1 MVSPLIR
8 FIGMVVLFLLV
19 SAGSSEAAVV
29 KVSPA
34 NVQANIDKL
43 PDSTPDSAKPKSLQA
58 IIADSA
64 TYAGDEDDEDV
75 IEFGA
80 GTYDDIG
87 ELLLTRPLTLRKD
100 PAAEG
105 DAVITGELLIHIR
118 SKEVKVEDLTFRNLE
133 LGDATILRDGETNRG
148 GTGPRGFY
156 FGGDVTLQSF
166 LLDRKAKASAW
177 RASNGCSSDPSACT
191 ASCPSDGS
199 LPDCKHDYRSYTG
212 QFHKT
217 ELAKHLREN
226 SNSWCQSNP
235 RQCQQDATASEFIPQ
250 KFVINKETGIPVD
263 YVGGTSL
270 YGFQDPETSTT
281 TYKWDINLSGA
292 GQAWMRNA
300 FGGHILINPRWN
312 YISWRGDA
320 SPCPATEAFTG
331 IEITRNSFDGTE
343 VGAIFL
349 IEEGEWV
356 MSRGAKSCAVDI
368 KVVGNTFRNI
378 GVADYAYLVARDEN
392 GLPRTDSSG
401 NPVFIMDENGNR
413 IPDNN
418 EDETAVLLQS
428 TARKVTISDNA
439 IEGTSFGTLR
449 VIKGVAANA
458 EITISNNLIR
468 AFTSGGNRYVDAFVA
483 VDDCPKRNRDLP
495 NNPCIESEEDAK
507 ITISG
512 NRLFASDSNPV
523 YLTTL
528 YQAVLGRMQWC
539 SNDDDTKIV
548 AATTIAQLDRSLQPT
563 IMQSYVPNFPY
574 PPLSSGDVVDADDGE
589 TEGPARATPV
599 RLAELARASAT
610 AGDFNI
616 NAADDGIL
624 KSPDIM
630 IGKNDIVRYK
640 TCHRRLGIFLRANEN
655 AKISLVDN
663 DISYGDGAALIDN
676 AIELWSVENAAAP
689 GFEAFSGNNIDN
701 YAKNLVGGEF
711 SGSLAVKGNYIGP
724 RPRVPSSVTL
734 VLAGELLEPIAREDG
749 AIGPRA
755 GMNADSR
762 PEAPRIASA
771 SVSPTARNMIVV
783 TYNTNLV
790 AESVPPATAFTVQYR
805 SEGSERIEVISASRV
820 SVSGMTVTLT
830 LAKEIPSGASGVT
843 IVYTAPDGDAA
854 VRSRLGSISAGN
866 QRSPVTTG
874 DDGDP
879 SPPVDQPRGGGD
891 GGCALASSESGG
903 VSLGLG
909 TLLFLTV
916 VVSFAFTAGRK
927 RRYS

>member
-34 NVQANIDKL
+34 NVQANIDRL
-43 PDSTPDSAKPKSLQA
+43 PESTPDSAKPKSLQA

-80 GTYDDIG
+80 GTYDDVG
-87 ELLLTRPLTLRKD
+87 ELLVMRPLTLRKD
-100 PAAEG
+100 PAADG
-105 DAVITGELLIHIR
+105 DAVITGELLIQIR

-133 LGDATILRDGETNRG
+133 LGDATILRDGEANRG
-148 GTGPRGFY
+148 QTGPDDFY
-156 FGGDVTLQSF
+156 FGDVTLQSF

-177 RASNGCSSDPSACT
+177 QASNGCSSDPSTCA
-191 ASCPSDGS
+191 ASCPSDDS
-199 LPDCKHDYRSYTG
+199 LPDCKHNYRSYTG
-212 QFHKT
+212 QLHET
-217 ELAKHLREN
+217 ELEKHLVAA
-226 SNSWCQSNP
+226 
-235 RQCQQDATASEFIPQ
+235 DAEEFEFFSK
-250 KFVINKETGIPVD
+250 KFLSDRKTGIPKT
-263 YVGGTSL
+263 YVGGVSS
-270 YGFQDPETSTT
+270 FDSTAD
-281 TYKWDINLSGA
+281 KWNINAHDQPWL
-292 GQAWMRNA
+292 RTD
-300 FGGHILINPRWN
+300 FGGHILVNPRWN
-312 YISWRGDA
+312 HIPWRGDA

-343 VGAIFL
+343 VGAIYMFP
-349 IEEGEWV
+349 EGEWTIA
-356 MSRGAKSCAVDI
+356 RGARSCAVDI

-378 GVADYAYLVARDEN
+378 GVADFVYLTARDEN
-392 GLPRTDSSG
+392 GLPRTDSAG
-401 NPVFIMDENGNR
+401 NPVFLMDENGNR
-413 IPDNN
+413 IPYNN
-418 EDETAVLLQS
+418 EDETAVNLQG
-428 TARKVTISDNA
+428 TARKVTISDNT
-439 IEGTSFGTLR
+439 IEGTTFGTLR
-449 VIKGVAANA
+449 VQKGVAASA

-468 AFTSGGNRYVDAFVA
+468 AFTSGGNRYANAFVV
-483 VDDCPKRNRDLP
+483 VDDCPKRQRREVDP
-495 NNPCIESEEDAK
+495 DQPCIESEEDAK

-523 YLTTL
+523 YLTTF
-528 YQAVLGRMQWC
+528 YPAVLGRMQWC
-539 SNDDDTKIV
+539 DNDDDTKIV
-548 AATTIAQLDRSLQPT
+548 AATTIAQIDRSLQPT

-574 PPLSSGDVVDADDGE
+574 PPLSSGAVVDAGDGE

-610 AGDFNI
+610 AGDFDRSE
-616 NAADDGIL
+616 ADDGIL
-624 KSPDIM
+624 KSDDIM

-640 TCHRRLGIFLRANEN
+640 SCHRRVGIFLRANEN

-676 AIELWSVENAAAP
+676 AIELWSVEKAAAP
-689 GFEAFSGNNIDN
+689 GFEAFSGNNIGN

-749 AIGPRA
+749 AVGPRA
-755 GMNADSR
+755 GMNVDSR

-805 SEGSERIEVISASRV
+805 SEGSQRIEVINASRV

-854 VRSRLGSISAGN
+854 VRSRLGSVSAGN

-874 DDGDP
+874 DDGGP

>member
-34 NVQANIDKL
+34 NVQASIDKL
-43 PDSTPDSAKPKSLQA
+43 PESTPDSDKPKSLQA

-87 ELLLTRPLTLRKD
+87 ELLVMRPLTLRKD

-105 DAVITGELLIHIR
+105 DAVITGELLIQIR

-133 LGDATILRDGETNRG
+133 LGDATVLQEGERNINQV
-148 GTGPRGFY
+148 GPDVFY
-156 FGGDVTLQSF
+156 FGDVTLQSF

-177 RASNGCSSDPSACT
+177 QASNGCPSDPSTCT
-191 ASCPSDGS
+191 ASCPDS
-199 LPDCKHDYRSYTG
+199 LPDCKHNYRSYTG

-217 ELAKHLREN
+217 ELAKHLRED
-226 SNSWCQSNP
+226 SDSWCQSQNN
-235 RQCQQDATASEFIPQ
+235 RCQQDATASEFTPQ
-250 KFVINKETGIPVD
+250 QFVINKETGIPVD

-270 YGFQDPETSTT
+270 YGFRDPETSTT
-281 TYKWDINLSGA
+281 ISKWDINLSGA
-292 GQAWMRNA
+292 SLSWMKNV

-312 YISWRGDA
+312 SVPSPA
-320 SPCPATEAFTG
+320 PCPAAEAFTG

-349 IEEGEWV
+349 FEEGEWV

-378 GVADYAYLVARDEN
+378 GVADSSYLVARDEN

-401 NPVFIMDENGNR
+401 NPVFLMDENGNR
-413 IPDNN
+413 IPYNN
-418 EDETAVLLQS
+418 EDETAVQLQG
-428 TARKVTISDNA
+428 TARKVTISDNT
-439 IEGTSFGTLR
+439 IEGTTFGTLR
-449 VIKGVAANA
+449 FRKGVAANA

-468 AFTSGGNRYVDAFVA
+468 AFTSGGNRYADALVV
-483 VDDCPKRNRDLP
+483 VDDCPKVDRNDPDR
-495 NNPCIESEEDAK
+495 PCIESEEDAK

-523 YLTTL
+523 YSTTF
-528 YQAVLGRMQWC
+528 YSAVLRRMQWC

-548 AATTIAQLDRSLQPT
+548 AATTIAQIDRSLQPT

-574 PPLSSGDVVDADDGE
+574 PPLSSGNVVDAGDGE

-610 AGDFNI
+610 AGDFRLS
-616 NAADDGIL
+616 AADDGIL
-624 KSPDIM
+624 KSDDIM

-640 TCHRRLGIFLRANEN
+640 SCHRRVGIFLRANEN

-663 DISYGDGAALIDN
+663 DISYGDGAALVDN
-676 AIELWSVENAAAP
+676 AIELWSVEKAAAP
-689 GFEAFSGNNIDN
+689 GFEAFSGNNIGN

-711 SGSLAVKGNYIGP
+711 SGQLAVKGNYIGP

-734 VLAGELLEPIAREDG
+734 VLAGELLEPITRESG

-771 SVSPTARNMIVV
+771 SVSPTARDMIVV

-805 SEGSERIEVISASRV
+805 VEGSERIEVVNASRV

-843 IVYTAPDGDAA
+843 VVYTAPDGDAA

-903 VSLGLG
+903 AGLG

-927 RRYS
+927 RRYNA

>member
-8 FIGMVVLFLLV
+8 FTSMVVLFLLV

-34 NVQANIDKL
+34 NVQANIDRL
-43 PDSTPDSAKPKSLQA
+43 PESTPDSAKPKSLQA

-80 GTYDDIG
+80 GTYDDVG
-87 ELLLTRPLTLRKD
+87 ELLITRPLTLRKD

-105 DAVITGELLIHIR
+105 DAVITGELLIQIR
-118 SKEVKVEDLTFRNLE
+118 SKEVKVEDLTFRALE

-148 GTGPRGFY
+148 LTGPDDLY
-156 FGGDVTLQSF
+156 FGDVTLQSF

-177 RASNGCSSDPSACT
+177 QASNGCSSDPSTCT
-191 ASCPSDGS
+191 ASCPSGDS
-199 LPDCKHDYRSYTG
+199 LPDCKHNYRSYTG
-212 QFHKT
+212 QLHET
-217 ELAKHLREN
+217 ELAKHLV
-226 SNSWCQSNP
+226 SA
-235 RQCQQDATASEFIPQ
+235 DARNFEFFSLNFLSDR
-250 KFVINKETGIPVD
+250 KTGIPKT
-263 YVGGTSL
+263 YVGVGSR
-270 YGFQDPETSTT
+270 FVAASDR
-281 TYKWDINLSGA
+281 WDINAHDQS
-292 GQAWMRNA
+292 WIRNSFA
-300 FGGHILINPRWN
+300 GHILINPRWN
-312 YISWRGDA
+312 SP
-320 SPCPATEAFTG
+320 SPVPCPATEAFTG

-343 VGAIFL
+343 VGAVYL
-349 IEEGEWV
+349 IAEGDWA
-356 MSRGAKSCAVDI
+356 MSRSAKSCAVDI

-378 GVADYAYLVARDEN
+378 GVADFAYLTARDEN
-392 GLPRTDSSG
+392 GLPRTDSAG

-413 IPDNN
+413 IPNNN
-418 EDETAVLLQS
+418 EDETAVHLQS

-449 VIKGVAANA
+449 FRGGVADDA

-468 AFTSGGNRYVDAFVA
+468 AFTSGGNQY
-483 VDDCPKRNRDLP
+483 
-495 NNPCIESEEDAK
+495 EDALVHIDGAKEDTK

-523 YLTTL
+523 YTTVL
-528 YQAVLGRMQWC
+528 YDSFFRRAKWCNYADDPAVITD
-539 SNDDDTKIV
+539 S
-548 AATTIAQLDRSLQPT
+548 TTIAQLDRFLRPV
-563 IMQSYVPNFPY
+563 IAQSYVPSFPY
-574 PPLSSGDVVDADDGE
+574 PPLSSGDVVDAGDGE
-589 TEGPARATPV
+589 TQGPARATPV
-599 RLAELARASAT
+599 RLTELARSSAT
-610 AGDFNI
+610 VGDFNY
-616 NAADDGIL
+616 NHADGDDGIL
-624 KSPDIM
+624 RSPDIM
-630 IGKNDIVRYK
+630 IFKSDIVLYK
-640 TCHRRLGIFLRANEN
+640 GCKRRIGIFLEAHEN
-655 AKISLVDN
+655 TKISLVDN
-663 DISYGDGAALIDN
+663 DISYGDGAALVDN
-676 AIELWSVENAAAP
+676 AIELWGVGGGPAP

-701 YAKNLVGGEF
+701 YAKNLVGGPF

-734 VLAGELLEPIAREDG
+734 VLAGELLEPITRESG

-771 SVSPTARNMIVV
+771 SVSPTARDMIVV

-805 SEGSERIEVISASRV
+805 SEGSQRIEVVNASRV

-843 IVYTAPDGDAA
+843 VVYTAPDGDAA

-874 DDGDP
+874 DDGGDGDP
-879 SPPVDQPRGGGD
+879 SPPVSPRGGGD

-903 VSLGLG
+903 VGLG

-927 RRYS
+927 RRYNA

>member
-43 PDSTPDSAKPKSLQA
+43 PESTLDSAKPKSLQA

-75 IEFGA
+75 IEFGG

-87 ELLLTRPLTLRKD
+87 ELLITRPLTLRKD
-100 PAAEG
+100 PAADG
-105 DAVITGELLIHIR
+105 DAVITGELLIQIR
-118 SKEVKVEDLTFRNLE
+118 SKEVKVEDLTFRALE

-148 GTGPRGFY
+148 LTGPPHDFY
-156 FGGDVTLQSF
+156 FGDVTLQSF

-177 RASNGCSSDPSACT
+177 QASNGCSSDPGTCT
-191 ASCPSDGS
+191 ADCPSDGS
-199 LPDCKHDYRSYTG
+199 LPDCKHNYRSYTG
-212 QFHKT
+212 QLHET
-217 ELAKHLREN
+217 ELAKHLVAA
-226 SNSWCQSNP
+226 
-235 RQCQQDATASEFIPQ
+235 DAGNFEFFSQ
-250 KFVINKETGIPVD
+250 KFLSDRKTGIPKT
-263 YVGGTSL
+263 YVGAGSRFVPAT
-270 YGFQDPETSTT
+270 DR
-281 TYKWDINLSGA
+281 WDINAHDQPWL
-292 GQAWMRNA
+292 RNSFA
-300 FGGHILINPRWN
+300 GHILINPRWN
-312 YISWRGDA
+312 SPRWNTA
-320 SPCPATEAFTG
+320 PPCPATEAFTG

-343 VGAIFL
+343 VGAVYL
-349 IEEGEWV
+349 IAEGDWA

-378 GVADYAYLVARDEN
+378 GVADFVYLTARDEN
-392 GLPRTDSSG
+392 GLPRADSAG

-413 IPDNN
+413 IPNNN
-418 EDETAVLLQS
+418 EDETAVHLQS

-449 VIKGVAANA
+449 FRRGVADGA

-468 AFTSGGNRYVDAFVA
+468 AFTSGGNQY
-483 VDDCPKRNRDLP
+483 
-495 NNPCIESEEDAK
+495 EDSLVHIDGAKEDTK

-523 YLTTL
+523 YTTVL
-528 YQAVLGRMQWC
+528 YNGFFRRAKWCNYSDDPAVITD
-539 SNDDDTKIV
+539 S
-548 AATTIAQLDRSLQPT
+548 TTIAQLDRFLRPV
-563 IMQSYVPNFPY
+563 IAQSYVPSFPY
-574 PPLSSGDVVDADDGE
+574 PPLSSGDVVDADEGE
-589 TEGPARATPV
+589 TQGPARATPV
-599 RLAELARASAT
+599 RLTELARSSAT
-610 AGDFNI
+610 VGDFDYDH
-616 NAADDGIL
+616 ADGDDGVL
-624 KSPDIM
+624 RSPDIM
-630 IGKNDIVRYK
+630 IFKSDIVLYK
-640 TCHRRLGIFLRANEN
+640 GCKRRIGIFLEGHEDT
-655 AKISLVDN
+655 KISLVDN
-663 DISYGDGAALIDN
+663 DIGYGDGAALIDN
-676 AIELWSVENAAAP
+676 AIELWGVGGGSAP

-701 YAKNLVGGEF
+701 YAKNLVGGPF

-762 PEAPRIASA
+762 PKAPRIASA

-805 SEGSERIEVISASRV
+805 SEGSQRIEVINASRV

-843 IVYTAPDGDAA
+843 VVYTAPDGDAA
-854 VRSRLGSISAGN
+854 VRSRLGSVSAGN

-903 VSLGLG
+903 VGLG

>member
-34 NVQANIDKL
+34 NVQASIDKL
-43 PDSTPDSAKPKSLQA
+43 PESTPDSDKPKSLQA

-87 ELLLTRPLTLRKD
+87 ELLVMRPLTLRKD

-105 DAVITGELLIHIR
+105 DAVITGELLIQIR

-133 LGDATILRDGETNRG
+133 LGDATVLQEGERNINQV
-148 GTGPRGFY
+148 GPDVFY
-156 FGGDVTLQSF
+156 FGDVTLQSF

-177 RASNGCSSDPSACT
+177 QASNGCSSDPSTCT
-191 ASCPSDGS
+191 ADCPSDGS
-199 LPDCKHDYRSYTG
+199 LPDCKHNYRSYTG

-217 ELAKHLREN
+217 ELAKHLHPEA
-226 SNSWCQSNP
+226 
-235 RQCQQDATASEFIPQ
+235 DATSSEFNPQ
-250 KFVINKETGIPVD
+250 QLVTNKETGIPVD
-263 YVGGTSL
+263 YVGGTSRFL
-270 YGFQDPETSTT
+270 ADRD
-281 TYKWDINLSGA
+281 KWDINLSGA
-292 GQAWMRNA
+292 SLPWMKNV

-312 YISWRGDA
+312 SVLPSPA
-320 SPCPATEAFTG
+320 PCPAAEAFTG

-349 IEEGEWV
+349 FEEGEWV

-378 GVADYAYLVARDEN
+378 GVADSSYLVARDEN

-401 NPVFIMDENGNR
+401 NPVFLMDENGNR
-413 IPDNN
+413 IPYNN
-418 EDETAVLLQS
+418 EDETAVQLQG
-428 TARKVTISDNA
+428 TARKVTISDNT
-439 IEGTSFGTLR
+439 IEGTTFGTLR
-449 VIKGVAANA
+449 FRKGVAANA

-468 AFTSGGNRYVDAFVA
+468 AFTSGGNRYADALVV
-483 VDDCPKRNRDLP
+483 VDDCPKVDRNDPDR
-495 NNPCIESEEDAK
+495 PCIESEEDAK

-523 YLTTL
+523 YLTTF
-528 YQAVLGRMQWC
+528 YSAVLGRMQWC

-563 IMQSYVPNFPY
+563 IMQSYVPDFPY
-574 PPLSSGDVVDADDGE
+574 PPLSSGNVVDAGDGE
-589 TEGPARATPV
+589 PEGPARATPV

-610 AGDFNI
+610 AGDFNLS
-616 NAADDGIL
+616 AGDDGIL
-624 KSPDIM
+624 KSDDIM

-640 TCHRRLGIFLRANEN
+640 SCHRRVGIFLRANEN

-663 DISYGDGAALIDN
+663 DISYGDGAALVDN
-676 AIELWSVENAAAP
+676 AIELWSVEKAAAP
-689 GFEAFSGNNIDN
+689 GFEAFSGNNIGN

-711 SGSLAVKGNYIGP
+711 SGQLAVKGNYIGP

-734 VLAGELLEPIAREDG
+734 VLAGELLEPITRESG

-771 SVSPTARNMIVV
+771 SVSPTARDMIVV

-805 SEGSERIEVISASRV
+805 VEGSERIEVVNASRV

-843 IVYTAPDGDAA
+843 VVYTAPDGDAA

-903 VSLGLG
+903 AGLG